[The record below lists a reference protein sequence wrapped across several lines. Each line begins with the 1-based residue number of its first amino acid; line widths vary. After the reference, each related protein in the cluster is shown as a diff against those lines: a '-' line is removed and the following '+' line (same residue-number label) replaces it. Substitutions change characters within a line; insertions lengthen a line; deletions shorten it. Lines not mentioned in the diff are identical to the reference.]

1 MTTALVLAGAVAK
14 GAFEA
19 GVLSVL
25 VERGVAIDAIVATS
39 AGALN
44 AAVFATG
51 VRFGN
56 TRLATEVLA
65 TLWADKAEWRHVVSP
80 TWRGLLHCQG
90 LSTSAALERVLGEG
104 MERVASAAP
113 DLKRAISLQLVT
125 TTLRGKLHQSKGVR
139 TTTFEHVIKLA
150 DADFDSSA
158 GRSRVAHAAAASG
171 AFPLLYVPVDVAGV
185 GPCVDGGTVNNT
197 PISWAIEAGA
207 DRVVVVTGNPL
218 ELPAEPLAGATLFGK
233 EVDIA
238 INERLFRDLMQARRV
253 NKKLEAVD
261 QALAHLAEGE
271 RASARAAVRAAL
283 GWAPLEIIEIRPAEA
298 LPGDAFSG
306 LRDRSQRLA
315 YLEAG
320 RQAAARAFEAQ

>member
-19 GVLSVL
+19 GVLAVL
-25 VERGVAIDAIVATS
+25 AERGVTIDAIVATS

-51 VRFGN
+51 VRCGK
-56 TRLATEVLA
+56 TQLATEVLA
-65 TLWADKAEWRHVVSP
+65 ALWADKAEWRHVVSP
-80 TWRGLLHCQG
+80 TLRGMLHWQG
-90 LSTSAALERVLGEG
+90 LSTSAALERVLVDG

-113 DLKRAISLQLVT
+113 HGVERHISLQLVT
-125 TTLRGKLHQSKGVR
+125 TTLRGKLHHSKGVR
-139 TTTFEHVIKLA
+139 TTTFEHVIKLV

-171 AFPLLYVPVDVAGV
+171 AFPVLYVPVDIDGV

-207 DRVVVVTGNPL
+207 ERVLVVTGNPL

-261 QALAHLAEGE
+261 QALEHLPDAE

-283 GWAPLEIIEIRPAEA
+283 GWTPLEIIEIRPAQA

-306 LRDRSQRLA
+306 LRDRSLRLA

-320 RQAAARAFEAQ
+320 RQAAARAL

>member
-51 VRFGN
+51 VRFGQAK
-56 TRLATEVLA
+56 LATEVLTA
-65 TLWADKAEWRHVVSP
+65 LWADRAEWRHVVSP
-80 TWRGLLHCQG
+80 TLRGILGWQG
-90 LSTSAALERVLGEG
+90 LSTSSALERIVAQG
-104 MERVASAAP
+104 MERVASAEPHARKS
-113 DLKRAISLQLVT
+113 DISLQLVT
-125 TTLRGKLHQSKGVR
+125 TTLRGKVHQAKGIA

-150 DADFDSSA
+150 DSDFDSSA
-158 GRSRVAHAAAASG
+158 ARSRVARAAAASG
-171 AFPLLYVPVDVAGV
+171 AFPVLYVPVDIPGV

-197 PISWAIEAGA
+197 PISWALEAGA

-218 ELPAEPLAGATLFGK
+218 ELPAEPLAGATLLGK

-261 QALAHLAEGE
+261 QALASLPEAE
-271 RASARAAVRAAL
+271 RATTRSAVRAAL
-283 GWAPLEIIEIRPAEA
+283 GWSPLEIIEIRPAQP

-306 LRDRSQRLA
+306 LGNRSQRLA
-315 YLEAG
+315 YLDAG
-320 RQAAARAFEAQ
+320 RQAAARAF

>member
-25 VERGVAIDAIVATS
+25 VERGIAIDAIVATS
-39 AGALN
+39 AGGLN

-56 TRLATEVLA
+56 ARLATEVLA
-65 TLWADKAEWRHVVSP
+65 ALWADKAEWRHVVSP
-80 TWRGLLHCQG
+80 TLRGILGWQG
-90 LSTSAALERVLGEG
+90 LSTSAALERIVTDG
-104 MERVASAAP
+104 MERVAASP
-113 DLKRAISLQLVT
+113 LHGDKRDISLQLVT
-125 TTLRGKLHQSKGVR
+125 TTLHGKVHHSKGVR
-139 TTTFEHVIKLA
+139 TTTFEHVLKLA
-150 DADFDSSA
+150 DADFDTSA
-158 GRSRVAHAAAASG
+158 GRSRVARAAAASG
-171 AFPLLYVPVDVAGV
+171 AFPMLYVPVDIVGV
-185 GPCVDGGTVNNT
+185 GPCVDGGAVNNT

-218 ELPAEPLAGATLFGK
+218 ELPAEPLAGASLLGK

-238 INERLFRDLMQARRV
+238 VNERLFRDLMQARRV

-261 QALAHLAEGE
+261 QALEHVPQAE
-271 RASARAAVRAAL
+271 RATTRAAVRAAL
-283 GWAPLEIIEIRPAEA
+283 GWSPLEIIEIRPAQA

-320 RQAAARAFEAQ
+320 RQAAARAF

>member
-19 GVLSVL
+19 GVLSML
-25 VERGVAIDAIVATS
+25 VERGVTIDAIVATS

-56 TRLATEVLA
+56 AKLATEVLTA
-65 TLWADKAEWRHVVSP
+65 LWTDKAEWRHVVSP
-80 TWRGLLHCQG
+80 TLRGILSWQG
-90 LSTSAALERVLGEG
+90 VSTSAALEGIVAQG
-104 MERVASAAP
+104 MERVANAP
-113 DLKRAISLQLVT
+113 PGANERDISLQLVT
-125 TTLRGKLHQSKGVR
+125 TTLRGKLHRAKGVV
-139 TTTFEHVIKLA
+139 TTTFEHVIQLA
-150 DADFDSSA
+150 SSDFDSSA
-158 GRSRVAHAAAASG
+158 ARGLVARAAAASG
-171 AFPLLYVPVDVAGV
+171 AFPVLYVPVNIDGV

-197 PISWAIEAGA
+197 PISWALEAGA
-207 DRVVVVTGNPL
+207 DKVIVVTGNPL

-261 QALAHLAEGE
+261 QALASLPEAEQAAT
-271 RASARAAVRAAL
+271 RSAVRAAL
-283 GWAPLEIIEIRPAEA
+283 GWSPLEIIEIRPAQP

-306 LRDRSQRLA
+306 LGNRSQRLA
-315 YLEAG
+315 YLDAG
-320 RQAAARAFEAQ
+320 RQAAARAF

>member
-56 TRLATEVLA
+56 TKLATEVLTA
-65 TLWADKAEWRHVVSP
+65 LWADKAEWRHVVSP
-80 TWRGLLHCQG
+80 TLRGILGWQG
-90 LSTSAALERVLGEG
+90 LSTSSALERIVAQG
-104 MERVASAAP
+104 MERVATAAP
-113 DLKRAISLQLVT
+113 SANKRDVSLQLVT
-125 TTLRGKLHQSKGVR
+125 TTLRGKLQRTKDVA

-150 DADFDSSA
+150 SSDFDSSDS
-158 GRSRVAHAAAASG
+158 RSRVARAAAASG
-171 AFPLLYVPVDVAGV
+171 AFPVLYVPVELAGV

-197 PISWAIEAGA
+197 PISWALEAGA

-218 ELPAEPLAGATLFGK
+218 ELPAEPLAGATLLGK

-261 QALAHLAEGE
+261 QALASLPEAE
-271 RASARAAVRAAL
+271 RAATQSAVRAAL
-283 GWAPLEIIEIRPAEA
+283 GWSPLEIIEIRPAQP

-306 LRDRSQRLA
+306 LGNRSQRLA

-320 RQAAARAFEAQ
+320 RQAAARAF

>member
-1 MTTALVLAGAVAK
+1 
-14 GAFEA
+14 
-19 GVLSVL
+19 
-25 VERGVAIDAIVATS
+25 
-39 AGALN
+39 
-44 AAVFATG
+44 
-51 VRFGN
+51 
-56 TRLATEVLA
+56 
-65 TLWADKAEWRHVVSP
+65 
-80 TWRGLLHCQG
+80 
-90 LSTSAALERVLGEG
+90 
-104 MERVASAAP
+104 
-113 DLKRAISLQLVT
+113 
-125 TTLRGKLHQSKGVR
+125 
-139 TTTFEHVIKLA
+139 
-150 DADFDSSA
+150 
-158 GRSRVAHAAAASG
+158 
-171 AFPLLYVPVDVAGV
+171 LYVPVDVAGV

>member
-39 AGALN
+39 AGGLN

-56 TRLATEVLA
+56 PRLATQVLSA
-65 TLWADKAEWRHVVSP
+65 LWADKAEWRHVLSP
-80 TWRGLLHCQG
+80 TLRGILGGQG
-90 LSTSAALERVLGEG
+90 LSTSAALERIVADA
-104 MERVASAAP
+104 MERVAAAP
-113 DLKRAISLQLVT
+113 QPGSKRAISLQLVT
-125 TTLRGKLHQSKGVR
+125 TTLHGKVYESKGVR
-139 TTTFEHVIKLA
+139 TTTFEHVLKLA

-171 AFPLLYVPVDVAGV
+171 AFPVLYVPVDIAGV

-207 DRVVVVTGNPL
+207 QRVVVVTGNPL
-218 ELPAEPLAGATLFGK
+218 ELPAEPLAGATLLGK

-261 QALAHLAEGE
+261 QALELLPEAE
-271 RASARAAVRAAL
+271 RAKARAAVRAAL
-283 GWAPLEIIEIRPAEA
+283 GWSPLEIIEIRPAQA

-320 RQAAARAFEAQ
+320 RQAAARAF